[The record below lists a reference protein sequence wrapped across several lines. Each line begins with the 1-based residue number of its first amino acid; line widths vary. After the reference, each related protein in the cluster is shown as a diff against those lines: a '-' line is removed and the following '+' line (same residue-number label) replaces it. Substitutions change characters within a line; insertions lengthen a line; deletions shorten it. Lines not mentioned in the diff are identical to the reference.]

1 MFMVLLTKDKMVG
14 GKQIRSR
21 KNRLNRDLGK
31 TIDVTVR
38 NDQWQGSEFP
48 IELSGELELRQ
59 GQGYFL
65 KGTKAQLPLNHVR
78 ASSIG
83 VYLLDLSRSL
93 NQSPRP
99 YMEALR
105 V

>member
-1 MFMVLLTKDKMVG
+1 MAG

-21 KNRLNRDLGK
+21 KSRLNRDLGK

-48 IELSGELELRQ
+48 IELSGELELRS

-65 KGTKAQLPLNHVR
+65 KGTKVQLPLNHIQ

-83 VYLLDLSRSL
+83 VYILDLSRSL
-93 NQSPRP
+93 NQSPIL
-99 YMEALR
+99 YMGALR

>member
-1 MFMVLLTKDKMVG
+1 MAG

-21 KNRLNRDLGK
+21 KSRLNRDLGK

-48 IELSGELELRQ
+48 IELSGELELRS

-65 KGTKAQLPLNHVR
+65 KGTDVQILLNHVR
-78 ASSIG
+78 GSLGTYI
-83 VYLLDLSRSL
+83 LDLSRSL
-93 NQSPRP
+93 NQSPIL
-99 YMEALR
+99 YMGALR